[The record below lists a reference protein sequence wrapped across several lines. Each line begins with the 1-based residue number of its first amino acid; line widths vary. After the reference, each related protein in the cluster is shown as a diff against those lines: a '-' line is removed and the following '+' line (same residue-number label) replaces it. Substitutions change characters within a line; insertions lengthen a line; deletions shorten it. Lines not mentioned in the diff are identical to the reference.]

1 MNERCFALKLCGD
14 CSALTVTRCPGR
26 SRCSFYKPVWMQDR
40 DQSRVN
46 VRLGALPEEKQQ
58 AIADKYY
65 NGYMPWRSEK
75 E

>member
-1 MNERCFALKLCGD
+1 
-14 CSALTVTRCPGR
+14 
-26 SRCSFYKPVWMQDR
+26 MQDR